1 MSPDPLEHDALQYDA
16 IVIGA
21 GHNGLVAAGYL
32 AKAGKSVVVLDGM
45 ETVGGAAQTAEISP
59 DYLVSTAA
67 HLVSGFPRQIEKDL
81 KLSKHG
87 LSWATKDMTTIVLDR
102 DGKHIALSS
111 DRKSD
116 FATIAAHASQDG
128 DAWKKFEGRVAKY
141 VKLLKPFLDKRL
153 PNSSGDAATKAA
165 TMLALRLEK
174 MGPTDLRAF
183 LQLVPSSI
191 AALLDRSFE
200 GDLIKG
206 ALSLEATLGAHAGPH
221 TPGTAFSFIYK
232 KTQEAIGQGMAYP
245 VGGTGALTEALA
257 SAVEALGGRIRLE
270 SQVTEIIVEEGR
282 TKGVRLADGTLFE
295 GPIVLSSVD
304 PKTTCL
310 DLVGA
315 RHFET
320 QAVNHVS
327 RIKMRGATAKIN
339 LALEGLP
346 TFENFSDREYGG
358 RMLIAPDM
366 GTVERSFTAAKR
378 GELTLDPVMELV
390 IPSYHDPRLAPMGHH
405 VMSIIVPNVPFDVVG
420 GWDAQKEPFVKRV
433 IDTIADYAPDLSDK
447 IIAGEVLTPPE
458 LEDRFGWGNCGW
470 HQGNMSFDQ
479 LLAFRPAPGMA
490 NYEVGVSG
498 LFLCGVGAHPGGGLT
513 GLPGKL
519 SAEAAL
525 AAEKAS

>member
-1 MSPDPLEHDALQYDA
+1 MSDDALQYDA

-32 AKAGKSVVVLDGM
+32 AKAGKSVVVLDGAKA
-45 ETVGGAAQTAEISP
+45 VGGAAQTAEISP
-59 DYLVSTAA
+59 DYQVSTAA
-67 HLVSGFPRQIEKDL
+67 HLISGFPRQVEKDL

-87 LSWATKDMTTIVLDR
+87 LVWATNDMVTVALDR
-102 DGKHIALSS
+102 DGKHIVLSS
-111 DRKSD
+111 DRKSEV
-116 FATIAAHASQDG
+116 ATIKAHASQDG
-128 DAWKKFEGRVAKY
+128 DAWKAFEARTAKY
-141 VKLLKPFLDKRL
+141 VKLLKPFLEKRM
-153 PNSSGDAATKAA
+153 PDVSEDGATKAA
-165 TMLALRLEK
+165 AMLALRLEK
-174 MGPTDLRAF
+174 MGPLDLRAF
-183 LQLVPSSI
+183 LQLVPSSV
-191 AALLDRSFE
+191 AALLDRSLE

-206 ALSLEATLGAHAGPH
+206 ALSLEATLGAAAGPH
-221 TPGTAFSFIYK
+221 TPGTAFSYVYK
-232 KTQEAIGQGMAYP
+232 KTQEAIGQGMGYP
-245 VGGTGALTEALA
+245 VGGTGSLTETLA
-257 SAVEALGGRIRLE
+257 SAAEALGARIRLE
-270 SQVTEIIVEEGR
+270 SPVREILVEEGR
-282 TKGVRLADGTLFE
+282 TTGVRLADGTVFE
-295 GPIVLSSVD
+295 APIVLSSVD

-320 QAVNHVS
+320 PMVNHVS

-358 RMLIAPDM
+358 RLLIAPDM

-378 GELTLDPVMELV
+378 GELTLEPVMEAV

-405 VMSIIVPNVPFDVVG
+405 VMSIIVPNVPFDVEG
-420 GWDAQKEPFVKRV
+420 GWDVQKEPFVKRV
-433 IDTIADYAPDLSDK
+433 IDTISDYAPDLSDK

-458 LEDRFGWGNCGW
+458 LEERFGWGNRGW

-479 LLAFRPAPGMA
+479 LLAFRPVPGMA
-490 NYEVGVSG
+490 NYEAGVRG
-498 LFLCGVGAHPGGGLT
+498 LYLCGVGTHPGGGLT

-525 AAEKAS
+525 AAEKVS

>member
-1 MSPDPLEHDALQYDA
+1 MSDDALQYDA

-32 AKAGKSVVVLDGM
+32 AKAGKNVVVLDGA
-45 ETVGGAAQTAEISP
+45 EAVGGAAQTAEISP
-59 DYLVSTAA
+59 DYQVSTAA
-67 HLVSGFPRQIEKDL
+67 HLISGFPRQVEKDL

-87 LSWATKDMTTIVLDR
+87 LVWATNDMVTVALDR
-102 DGKHIALSS
+102 DGKHIVLSS
-111 DRKSD
+111 DRKSEV
-116 FATIAAHASQDG
+116 ATIKAHASQDG
-128 DAWKKFEGRVAKY
+128 DAWKAFEARTAKY
-141 VKLLKPFLDKRL
+141 MKLLKPFLEKRM
-153 PNSSGDAATKAA
+153 PDVSEDGATKAA
-165 TMLALRLEK
+165 AMLALRLEK
-174 MGPTDLRAF
+174 MGPLDLRAF
-183 LQLVPSSI
+183 LQLVPSSV
-191 AALLDRSFE
+191 AALLDRSLE

-206 ALSLEATLGAHAGPH
+206 ALSLEATLGAAAGPH
-221 TPGTAFSFIYK
+221 TPGTAFSYVYK
-232 KTQEAIGQGMAYP
+232 KTQEAIGQGMGYP
-245 VGGTGALTEALA
+245 VGGTGSLTEALA
-257 SAVEALGGRIRLE
+257 SAAEALGARIRLE
-270 SQVTEIIVEEGR
+270 SPVREILVEEGR
-282 TKGVRLADGTLFE
+282 TTGVRLADGTVFE
-295 GPIVLSSVD
+295 APIVLSSVD

-320 QAVNHVS
+320 PMVNHVS

-358 RMLIAPDM
+358 RLLIAPDM

-378 GELTLDPVMELV
+378 GELTLEPVMEAV

-405 VMSIIVPNVPFDVVG
+405 VMSIIVPNVPFDVEG
-420 GWDAQKEPFVKRV
+420 GWDVQKEPFVKRV
-433 IDTIADYAPDLSDK
+433 IDTISDYAPDLSDK

-458 LEDRFGWGNCGW
+458 LEERFGWGNRGW

-479 LLAFRPAPGMA
+479 LLAFRPVPGMA
-490 NYEVGVSG
+490 NYEAGVRG
-498 LFLCGVGAHPGGGLT
+498 LYLCGVGTHPGGGLT

-525 AAEKAS
+525 AAEKVS

>member
-1 MSPDPLEHDALQYDA
+1 MSTDPLEQDALQYDA

-32 AKAGKSVVVLDGM
+32 AKAGKNVVVLDSA
-45 ETVGGAAQTAEISP
+45 EVVGGAAQTAEISP
-59 DYLVSTAA
+59 DYQVSTAA

-87 LSWATKDMTTIVLDR
+87 LAWATKDMATIALDR
-102 DGKHIALSS
+102 DGKHIVLSS
-111 DRKSD
+111 DRKTD
-116 FATIAAHASQDG
+116 LATIAAHASHDG
-128 DAWKKFEGRVAKY
+128 DAWKVFEGRVAKY
-141 VKLLKPFLDKRL
+141 VKLLKPLLDRGL
-153 PNSSGDAATKAA
+153 PTASGERATRAA

-174 MGPTDLRAF
+174 MGPADLRAF
-183 LQLVPSSI
+183 LQLVPSSV

-206 ALSLEATLGAHAGPH
+206 ALSLQATLGAHAGPN
-221 TPGTAFSFIYK
+221 TPGTAFSLIYGR
-232 KTQEAIGQGMAYP
+232 TQQAIGQGLGYP

-257 SAVEALGGRIRLE
+257 SAAEALGARIRLE
-270 SQVTEIIVEEGR
+270 SPVREIIVENGQ

-295 GPIVLSSVD
+295 APIVLSSID

-320 QAVNHVS
+320 PAVNHVS
-327 RIKMRGATAKIN
+327 RIKMKGATAKIN

-358 RMLIAPDM
+358 RLLIAPDM

-378 GELTLDPVMELV
+378 GELTLEPVMEVV

-405 VMSIIVPNVPFDVVG
+405 VMSVIVPNVPFEVEG
-420 GWDAQKEPFVKRV
+420 GWEAQKEPFVKRV
-433 IDTIADYAPDLSDK
+433 IDTIAEYAPDLGDK

-458 LEDRFGWGNCGW
+458 LDDRFGWGNRGW

-490 NYEVGVSG
+490 NYEAGVSG
-498 LFLCGVGAHPGGGLT
+498 LYLCGVGAHPGGGLT

-525 AAEKAS
+525 VAEKRS

>member
-1 MSPDPLEHDALQYDA
+1 MSDDALQYDA
-16 IVIGA
+16 IVVGA

-32 AKAGKSVVVLDGM
+32 AKAGKNVVVLDSA
-45 ETVGGAAQTAEISP
+45 EAVGGCAQTAEISP
-59 DYLVSTAA
+59 DYQVSTAA

-87 LSWATKDMTTIVLDR
+87 LAWATNDMATVALDR
-102 DGKHIALSS
+102 DGKHILLSS

-116 FATIAAHASQDG
+116 IATLTAHAPQDS
-128 DAWKKFEGRVAKY
+128 DAWKAFGGRIGKY
-141 VKLLKPFLDKRL
+141 VKLLKPLLDRRL
-153 PNSSGDAATKAA
+153 PDFSADAATRAA
-165 TMLALRLEK
+165 AVLALRLEK
-174 MGPTDLRAF
+174 MGPADLRAF
-183 LQLVPSSI
+183 LQLVPSSV

-221 TPGTAFSFIYK
+221 TPGTAFSYVYK
-232 KTQEAIGQGMAYP
+232 KTQEAIGQGMGYP

-257 SAVEALGGRIRLE
+257 SAAEGLGARIRLE
-270 SQVTEIIVEEGR
+270 SAVMEIIIEEGR
-282 TKGVRLADGTLFE
+282 TKGVRLADGTIFE
-295 GPIVLSSVD
+295 APIVLSSVD
-304 PKTTCL
+304 PKTTCM

-320 QAVNHVS
+320 PAVAHVS
-327 RIKMRGATAKIN
+327 RIKMKGATAKIN

-358 RMLIAPDM
+358 RLLIAPDM

-378 GELTLDPVMELV
+378 GELTLEPVMELV

-405 VMSIIVPNVPFDVVG
+405 VMSIIVPNVPFDVEG
-420 GWDAQKEPFVKRV
+420 GWDVQKELFVKRV
-433 IDTIADYAPDLSDK
+433 IDTISDYAPDLSDK

-458 LEDRFGWGNCGW
+458 LEERFGWGNRGW

-490 NYEVGVSG
+490 NYEAGVRG
-498 LFLCGVGAHPGGGLT
+498 LYLCGVGTHPGGGLT

-525 AAEKAS
+525 AAEKVS